1 MADKFF
7 FVKGG
12 AERYYFELMGIL
24 ESHGHTVIPFSMK
37 HPQNEA
43 SLYSDYF
50 VDFIDFRST
59 GKRDRARKALKS
71 AARVVYSF
79 HAKRNLERLIRKTRP
94 DIAHLHMIDHQISP
108 SILPVLK
115 RAGIPVVQT
124 LHTYKAIC
132 PNYRFFVMHEKRICE
147 KCLHG
152 AYYHP
157 VIERCHQRSAL
168 SGGLLAVEAYVHAL
182 LRTYRRCIDLFIAP
196 SAFMGRKMVEG
207 GYPPER
213 IRHLP
218 YTIRLEDYPVRYGSD
233 GYFVFY
239 GRLSEEKGVATLL
252 RAMRGIGRSRL
263 KIIGDGPERAAL
275 QKLAEDLKLTNVE
288 FTGSLKGRAL
298 QQGVLG
304 AQFVVVPSEWY
315 ENSPLVIY
323 EAFTM
328 GKPVIGSRIGGIPEL
343 VGEGQDGL
351 LFNPGDATELH
362 ECIQTLL
369 RRPRSSIRMGK
380 RARQKAV
387 AWFDPEKHYHEIMGI
402 YQSLRR

>member
-1 MADKFF
+1 
-7 FVKGG
+7 
-12 AERYYFELMGIL
+12 
-24 ESHGHTVIPFSMK
+24 
-37 HPQNEA
+37 
-43 SLYSDYF
+43 
-50 VDFIDFRST
+50 
-59 GKRDRARKALKS
+59 
-71 AARVVYSF
+71 
-79 HAKRNLERLIRKTRP
+79 
-94 DIAHLHMIDHQISP
+94 
-108 SILPVLK
+108 
-115 RAGIPVVQT
+115 
-124 LHTYKAIC
+124 
-132 PNYRFFVMHEKRICE
+132 
-147 KCLHG
+147 
-152 AYYHP
+152 
-157 VIERCHQRSAL
+157 
-168 SGGLLAVEAYVHAL
+168 
-182 LRTYRRCIDLFIAP
+182 
-196 SAFMGRKMVEG
+196 
-207 GYPPER
+207 
-213 IRHLP
+213 
-218 YTIRLEDYPVRYGSD
+218 
-233 GYFVFY
+233 
-239 GRLSEEKGVATLL
+239 
-252 RAMRGIGRSRL
+252 
-263 KIIGDGPERAAL
+263 
-275 QKLAEDLKLTNVE
+275 LTNVE